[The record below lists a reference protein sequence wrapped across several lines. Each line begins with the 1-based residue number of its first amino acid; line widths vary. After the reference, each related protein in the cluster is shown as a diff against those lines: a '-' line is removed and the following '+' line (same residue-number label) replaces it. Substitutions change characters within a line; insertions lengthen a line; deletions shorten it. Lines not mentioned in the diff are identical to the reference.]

1 MLYAQSP
8 ASVDVDWINDIIYWT
23 DYGAGR
29 IESADLNGDNR
40 VTLVSRNH
48 TEFKPFYLAVD
59 PHKR

>member
-1 MLYAQSP
+1 M
-8 ASVDVDWINDIIYWT
+8 DWINDKMYWT

-29 IESADLNGDNR
+29 IESADLNGNNR
-40 VTLVSRNH
+40 VTIVSRNN